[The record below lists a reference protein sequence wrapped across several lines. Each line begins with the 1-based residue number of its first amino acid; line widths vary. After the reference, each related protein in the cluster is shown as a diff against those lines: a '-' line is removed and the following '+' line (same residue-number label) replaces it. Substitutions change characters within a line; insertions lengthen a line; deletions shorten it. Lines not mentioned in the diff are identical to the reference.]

1 MIEKTIRIIIKKYL
15 ERYPHEEESL
25 SRLLR
30 LMEHNKGNY
39 RNLFNRKNFEGHIT
53 ASGFICC
60 PKNNELLLLE
70 HKALGISLQP
80 GGHIEERDQDIISG
94 AIREVTEETGLKN
107 LEIVSVS
114 SDIIVPF
121 DINSHYIPAR
131 KEKQEAEHY
140 HHDFGYLFLI
150 NKPEN
155 VELNLNESGCFKW
168 VNIDDLLSDQRH
180 GQAAKKIKAILASK

>member
-1 MIEKTIRIIIKKYL
+1 MKKVIEKYL
-15 ERYPHEEESL
+15 EYYPDEKESL
-25 SRLLR
+25 SGLLELVGR
-30 LMEHNKGNY
+30 NSGNY

-107 LEIVSVS
+107 LEILSVS
-114 SDIIVPF
+114 SDINVPF

-140 HHDFGYLFLI
+140 HHDFGYLFI
-150 NKPEN
+150 VDKPEDIKFN
-155 VELNLNESGCFKW
+155 HDESKSFRW
-168 VNIDDLLSDQRH
+168 VSINNLLSTPRH
-180 GQAAKKIKAILASK
+180 RRAAKKIKAILASK